1 MEQNKEPVIESIYAM
16 LMEHANLK
24 VRKLILSWK
33 QRQLLSSSIPQYLYL
48 NQIKIW
54 SKVNPKISDL
64 FCAISHSVQSLSFPI
79 LPDHMYIAT
88 FKATG
93 CTNDQPHTGW
103 WKSQSEETVL
113 NDMFKYCELTKDG
126 SGSGGQKSQC
136 CGSEDCTVTE
146 CVKQTGWK
154 KGILIKK

>member
-1 MEQNKEPVIESIYAM
+1 M
-16 LMEHANLK
+16 LQH
-24 VRKLILSWK
+24 
-33 QRQLLSSSIPQYLYL
+33 LYL
-48 NQIKIW
+48 HQIKTRRRI
-54 SKVNPKISDL
+54 KPKISDP

-136 CGSEDCTVTE
+136 CGSEDCTVSE
-146 CVKQTGWK
+146 CAKQTGWTR
-154 KGILIKK
+154 GIPIIKWSSGFR

>member
-1 MEQNKEPVIESIYAM
+1 MKTVPTGG
-16 LMEHANLK
+16 LK
-24 VRKLILSWK
+24 NHKMI
-33 QRQLLSSSIPQYLYL
+33 QYLYL
-48 NQIKIW
+48 HQIKIR
-54 SKVNPKISDL
+54 SRINPKISDL

-146 CVKQTGWK
+146 CAKQTGWT
-154 KGILIKK
+154 KGIPIIKGSSGFR